1 MSAEHSIRTL
11 LSASPLAPNEA
22 RILLSH
28 VIDKHYQLSRSALL
42 SQDDLVLNPI
52 ALSDWKTLESKRLA
66 GEPIPYLIGKKG
78 FHAIEL
84 TVAPGVLIPRP
95 ETELLVDI
103 ALDAIKTVAEP
114 IHVLDLGTGSG
125 AIALAIAHSANNVA
139 LTATDQSL
147 QALKIAQQNALNL
160 KLDSRI
166 SFKQGSWYQALE
178 ENDLFDVIVS
188 NPPYIAKGDV
198 HLGQGDLRFEPQ
210 SALTDNL
217 DGLSCLKV
225 IIFGANAHLQP
236 EGLIAVE
243 HGFDQGKAVMGM
255 MAEAGLRDI
264 QNHADLAGHPRVS
277 TARKWSFCLISFTAD
292 FW

>member
-1 MSAEHSIRTL
+1 MSAEHSIRAL

-66 GEPIPYLIGKKG
+66 GEPIAYLIGKKG

>member
-1 MSAEHSIRTL
+1 MSAEHSIRAL

-66 GEPIPYLIGKKG
+66 GEPIAYLIGKKG

-264 QNHADLAGHPRVS
+264 QNHADLSGHPRVS
-277 TARKWSFCLISFTAD
+277 TARK
-292 FW
+292 

>member
-1 MSAEHSIRTL
+1 M

-66 GEPIPYLIGKKG
+66 GEPIAYLIGKKG

-188 NPPYIAKGDV
+188 NPPYIAKGDM
-198 HLGQGDLRFEPQ
+198 HLAQGDLRFEPQ
-210 SALTDNL
+210 SALTDDL
-217 DGLSCLKV
+217 DGLSCLKAIV
-225 IIFGANAHLQP
+225 FGANAHLKP
-236 EGLIAVE
+236 KGLIAVE
-243 HGFDQGKAVMGM
+243 HGFDQGKAVMAM
-255 MAEAGLRDI
+255 MVEAGFRDI
-264 QNHADLAGHPRVS
+264 QNHADLAGHPRAVS
-277 TARKWSFCLISFTAD
+277 YTHLTLPTIYSV
-292 FW
+292 

>member
-1 MSAEHSIRTL
+1 MSAEHSIRAL

-22 RILLSH
+22 RILLGH

-42 SQDDLVLNPI
+42 SKDDLVLNPI
-52 ALSDWKTLESKRLA
+52 ALSDWKTLESKRLT
-66 GEPIPYLIGKKG
+66 GEPIAYLIGKKG

-84 TVAPGVLIPRP
+84 IVAPGVLIPRP

-125 AIALAIAHSANNVA
+125 AIALAIAHSTNNVA
-139 LTATDQSL
+139 VTATDQSL
-147 QALKIAQQNALNL
+147 AALEIAQQNAQHL
-160 KLDSRI
+160 KLDKRVN
-166 SFKQGSWYQALE
+166 FKQGSWYQALE

-255 MAEAGLRDI
+255 MAEAGFRDI
-264 QNHADLAGHPRVS
+264 QNHTDLAGHPRVS
-277 TARKWSFCLISFTAD
+277 SARK
-292 FW
+292 

>member
-1 MSAEHSIRTL
+1 MSAEHSIRAL

-66 GEPIPYLIGKKG
+66 GEPIAYLIGKKG

-125 AIALAIAHSANNVA
+125 AIALAIP
-139 LTATDQSL
+139 T
-147 QALKIAQQNALNL
+147 
-160 KLDSRI
+160 
-166 SFKQGSWYQALE
+166 
-178 ENDLFDVIVS
+178 
-188 NPPYIAKGDV
+188 
-198 HLGQGDLRFEPQ
+198 
-210 SALTDNL
+210 
-217 DGLSCLKV
+217 
-225 IIFGANAHLQP
+225 QP
-236 EGLIAVE
+236 IMW
-243 HGFDQGKAVMGM
+243 Q
-255 MAEAGLRDI
+255 
-264 QNHADLAGHPRVS
+264 
-277 TARKWSFCLISFTAD
+277 
-292 FW
+292 

>member
-66 GEPIPYLIGKKG
+66 GEPIAYLIGKKG

-277 TARKWSFCLISFTAD
+277 TARK
-292 FW
+292 

>member
-1 MSAEHSIRTL
+1 MSAEHSIRAL

-66 GEPIPYLIGKKG
+66 GEPIAYLIGKKG

-147 QALKIAQQNALNL
+147 QALKIAQQNARNL
-160 KLDSRI
+160 KLDTRVK
-166 SFKQGSWYQALE
+166 FKQGSWYQALE

-188 NPPYIAKGDV
+188 NPPYIAKGDI

-236 EGLIAVE
+236 EGLVAVE

-255 MAEAGLRDI
+255 MAEAGFRDI

-277 TARKWSFCLISFTAD
+277 TARK
-292 FW
+292 

>member
-1 MSAEHSIRTL
+1 MSAEHSIRAL

-66 GEPIPYLIGKKG
+66 GEPIAYLIGKKG

-198 HLGQGDLRFEPQ
+198 HLGQEDLRFEPQ

-277 TARKWSFCLISFTAD
+277 TARKWGFCLISFTAD

>member
-1 MSAEHSIRTL
+1 MSAEHSIRAL

-66 GEPIPYLIGKKG
+66 GEPIAYLIGKKG

-243 HGFDQGKAVMGM
+243 HGFDQGKSVMGM

-277 TARKWSFCLISFTAD
+277 TARK
-292 FW
+292 

>member
-1 MSAEHSIRTL
+1 MSAEHSIRAL

-66 GEPIPYLIGKKG
+66 GEPIAYLIGKKG

-125 AIALAIAHSANNVA
+125 AIALAIAHSANHVA

-198 HLGQGDLRFEPQ
+198 HLGQEDLRFEPQ

-255 MAEAGLRDI
+255 MAEAGFRDI

-277 TARKWSFCLISFTAD
+277 TARK
-292 FW
+292 

>member
-1 MSAEHSIRTL
+1 MSAEHSIRAL

-66 GEPIPYLIGKKG
+66 GEPIAYLIGKKG

-198 HLGQGDLRFEPQ
+198 HLGQEDLRFEPQ

-277 TARKWSFCLISFTAD
+277 TARK
-292 FW
+292 

>member
-1 MSAEHSIRTL
+1 MSAEHSIRAL

-66 GEPIPYLIGKKG
+66 GEPIAYLIGKKG

-277 TARKWSFCLISFTAD
+277 TARK
-292 FW
+292 

>member
-1 MSAEHSIRTL
+1 MSAEHSIRAL

-28 VIDKHYQLSRSALL
+28 LIDKHYQLSRSALL

-52 ALSDWKTLESKRLA
+52 ALSDWKTLESKRLT
-66 GEPIPYLIGKKG
+66 GEPIAYLIGKKG

-103 ALDAIKTVAEP
+103 ALDAIKTVSEP

-139 LTATDQSL
+139 VTATDQSL

-198 HLGQGDLRFEPQ
+198 HLGQEDLRFEPQ

-277 TARKWSFCLISFTAD
+277 TARK
-292 FW
+292 

>member
-1 MSAEHSIRTL
+1 MSAEHSIRAL

-66 GEPIPYLIGKKG
+66 GEPIAYLIGKKG

-255 MAEAGLRDI
+255 MAEAGFRDI
-264 QNHADLAGHPRVS
+264 QIHADLAGHPRVS
-277 TARKWSFCLISFTAD
+277 TARK
-292 FW
+292 

>member
-1 MSAEHSIRTL
+1 MSAEHSIRAL

-66 GEPIPYLIGKKG
+66 GEPIAYLIGKKG

-198 HLGQGDLRFEPQ
+198 HLGQEDLRFEPQ

-264 QNHADLAGHPRVS
+264 QNHTDLAGHPRVS
-277 TARKWSFCLISFTAD
+277 TARK
-292 FW
+292 

>member
-1 MSAEHSIRTL
+1 MSAEHSIRAL

-66 GEPIPYLIGKKG
+66 GEPIAYLIGKKG

-147 QALKIAQQNALNL
+147 QALKIAQQNARNL

-178 ENDLFDVIVS
+178 ENDLFDLIVS

-264 QNHADLAGHPRVS
+264 QNHADLAGYPRVS
-277 TARKWSFCLISFTAD
+277 TARK
-292 FW
+292 

>member
-66 GEPIPYLIGKKG
+66 GEPIAYLIGKKG

-188 NPPYIAKGDV
+188 NPPYIAKGDI

-236 EGLIAVE
+236 EGLVAVE

-255 MAEAGLRDI
+255 MAEAGFRDI
-264 QNHADLAGHPRVS
+264 QNHTDLAGHPRVS
-277 TARKWSFCLISFTAD
+277 SARK
-292 FW
+292 

>member
-1 MSAEHSIRTL
+1 MSAEHSIRAL

-52 ALSDWKTLESKRLA
+52 ALSDWRTLESKRLA
-66 GEPIPYLIGKKG
+66 GEPIAYLSGKKG
-78 FHAIEL
+78 FHEIEL

-125 AIALAIAHSANNVA
+125 AIALAIAHSANNVV

-277 TARKWSFCLISFTAD
+277 TARK
-292 FW
+292 

>member
-1 MSAEHSIRTL
+1 MSAEHSIRAL

-28 VIDKHYQLSRSALL
+28 VIDKHYQLSRSALF

-66 GEPIPYLIGKKG
+66 GEPIAYLIGKKG

-277 TARKWSFCLISFTAD
+277 TARK
-292 FW
+292 